1 MQYPDK
7 TVFSVF
13 LEFKS
18 VKLKSNEFLDDVLT
32 LARLSLTVS
41 KELAGIFNAFP
52 RAFNSVAQRFCQ
64 TILFCVS
71 LSKGIAPCHKW
82 N

>member
-1 MQYPDK
+1 
-7 TVFSVF
+7 VFLVF

-52 RAFNSVAQRFCQ
+52 RVFNSSSQRVFQ
-64 TILFCVS
+64 TVLSCVS